1 MVAKIARFYW
11 LILAAIMLTACG
23 GDPLDDKIK
32 TQQQLTEAQIQR
44 LEKQLER
51 GQIRN
56 ANLIHSYADLVAQS
70 QPELTPLLTQLKTDA
85 TTDGMLFQGLKDRYR
100 DAVEQ
105 PALFPDKQARLN
117 ELNAL
122 YQAAEPLNFNDLLS
136 DSLNV
141 IADMSKGT
149 LPRVNAEPL
158 AQSLASNDAKD
169 YGAGSQFVGNPNYGS
184 WQTGSN
190 GTSFWAWYGMYSMFS
205 NIMTPRIYYNDWAHH
220 RDYSFYSDH
229 GRTAYRSPKQRNAD
243 NQFEKKAKKSF
254 SKTGNYSS
262 PYAKKRSG
270 GKSFANSAVT
280 SASHQP
286 KTKTFRS
293 NSAGK
298 SKYASR
304 SSYSKPANRTKRSSG
319 GFRIKRRR

>member
-1 MVAKIARFYW
+1 MAAKIARIYW
-11 LILAAIMLTACG
+11 FILAIMMLTACG
-23 GDPLDDKIK
+23 GDPLDDSINK
-32 TQQQLTEAQIQR
+32 QQQLTEAQIQR
-44 LEKQLER
+44 LEKQLDR

-56 ANLIHSYADLVAQS
+56 ANLIRSYADLVTQS
-70 QPELTPLLTQLKTDA
+70 DPQLAPLLTQLKLDA
-85 TTDGMLFQGLKDRYR
+85 TTDGMLFQGLKSRYR

-105 PALFPDKQARLN
+105 PALFPDKQARLD
-117 ELNAL
+117 ELNNL
-122 YQAAEPLNFNDLLS
+122 YKAADPLNFNDLLS

-141 IADMSKGT
+141 IADMSKGS
-149 LPRVNAEPL
+149 LPRVSAEPL

-169 YGAGSQFVGNPNYGS
+169 YGTGSQFVGNPNYGS

-205 NIMTPRIYYNDWAHH
+205 NIMAPRVYYNDWARH

-229 GRTAYRSPKQRNAD
+229 GRDAYRSPKQRSAD
-243 NQFEKKAKKSF
+243 SQFENKAKKSF
-254 SKTGNYSS
+254 SKTGSYSS

-270 GKSFANSAVT
+270 GKSLTGNTARSQ
-280 SASHQP
+280 SHQP

-293 NSAGK
+293 NNTGK

-304 SSYSKPANRTKRSSG
+304 SSHSKRSSG
-319 GFRIKRRR
+319 GFRVKRRR